1 VPVEE
6 PSTATKPEVSAAWP
20 RRCVTQLAFGCGRLV
35 LFNGLP
41 IRHILLMERQAGQLS
56 LYFIC
61 AVFAALCLGYLAHN
75 EWGISCHA
83 IRVDALWIAAFVG
96 TVWGAKSVFG
106 KNAK

>member
-1 VPVEE
+1 VEE

-83 IRVDALWIAAFVG
+83 IRVDALWIAAFEG
-96 TVWGAKSVFG
+96 TIWGAKSVFG

>member
-1 VPVEE
+1 MR
-6 PSTATKPEVSAAWP
+6 TRSAHFEGP
-20 RRCVTQLAFGCGRLV
+20 RRYANPLAFSCGRLL

-41 IRHILLMERQAGQLS
+41 IRHILLMERRAGQLS

-61 AVFAALCLGYLAHN
+61 AVFAALCLGYLTHN
-75 EWGISCHA
+75 EWGVSRHV
-83 IRVDALWIAAFVG
+83 IRIDALWTAAFVA